1 MGEDIFLNSTKTVNG
16 IKIKML
22 QITTGLVDSWVFSHG
37 KKEIMIV

>member
-1 MGEDIFLNSTKTVNG
+1 MGEDIFLNSTKTVNE
-16 IKIKML
+16 IKML